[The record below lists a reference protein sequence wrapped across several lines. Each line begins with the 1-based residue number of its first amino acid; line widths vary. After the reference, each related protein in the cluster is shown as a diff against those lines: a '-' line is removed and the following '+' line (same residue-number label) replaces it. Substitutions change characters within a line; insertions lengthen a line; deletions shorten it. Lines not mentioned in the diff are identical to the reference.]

1 MGFNKIKVDQPIVEM
16 DGDEMT
22 RIIWKFIKDKL
33 IFPYLDVDLKYYDL
47 GIEYRDQTN
56 DKVTTDAAEAILKY
70 QVGVKCA
77 TITPDEAR
85 VEEFKLKKMWL
96 SPNGTLRNILG
107 GTVFREPI
115 VIDNIPRIVPQ
126 WENPIIIGR
135 HAFGDQYKATDVVIP
150 KAGQLELVFKPA
162 DGSATEVY
170 PVYNYDAPGVALSM
184 YNTDKSITDFAESSF
199 KMALDRKLIL
209 FSSTKNTIL
218 KKYDGRFKDIF
229 EDLYEKKYKKQFE
242 EAGIWYEHRLID
254 DMVAQML
261 KSKGGY
267 IIAMKNYDGDVQSDI
282 VAQGFGSLGLM
293 TSVLMTPD
301 GKAFEAEA
309 AHGTVTRHY
318 RQHQQGK
325 ETSTNSIASIF
336 AWTRGIIQRGK
347 LDNAAD
353 VVKFGENLEKATI
366 DTVALDNVMTKDLA
380 LAQGKTERSSYV
392 TTEEFIDAVAK
403 RLNKNLGA

>member
-1 MGFNKIKVDQPIVEM
+1 MAAKITVNTPIVEM

-22 RIIWKFIKDKL
+22 RIIWQFIKDKL

-47 GIEYRDQTN
+47 GIHYRDKTDDQ
-56 DKVTTDAAEAILKY
+56 VTIDAAQAILKY
-70 QVGVKCA
+70 GVGVKCA

-85 VEEFKLKKMWL
+85 VKEFHLKKMWL

-126 WENPIIIGR
+126 WEKPIIIGR
-135 HAFGDQYKATDVVIP
+135 HAFGDQYKATDLVFP
-150 KAGQLELVFKPA
+150 QPGQLSLVFKPA
-162 DGSATEVY
+162 DGGPQQEY
-170 PVYNYDAPGVALSM
+170 PVYDYKGAGVGLAM
-184 YNTDKSITDFAESSF
+184 YNTDASIYDFAESSF
-199 KMALDRKLIL
+199 KFALDRKINL

-229 EDLYEKKYKKQFE
+229 EEVYEKKYNKEFE
-242 EAGIWYEHRLID
+242 RAGIWYEHRLID

-336 AWTRGIIQRGK
+336 AWTRGLIQRGK
-347 LDNAAD
+347 LDGTPE
-353 VVKFGENLEKATI
+353 VVNFGESLEKAVL
-366 DTVALDNVMTKDLA
+366 DTVALDGIMTKDLA
-380 LAQGKTERSSYV
+380 LSKGRTDRASYV
-392 TTEEFIDAVAK
+392 TTEEFIDGVQN
-403 RLNKNLGA
+403 RLNKNLGR

>member
-1 MGFNKIKVDQPIVEM
+1 MAAKITVNTPIVEM

-22 RIIWKFIKDKL
+22 RIIWQFIKDKL

-47 GIEYRDQTN
+47 GIHYRDKTDDQ
-56 DKVTTDAAEAILKY
+56 VTIDAAQAILKY
-70 QVGVKCA
+70 GVGVKCA

-85 VEEFKLKKMWL
+85 VKEFHLKKMWL

-126 WENPIIIGR
+126 WEKPIIIGR
-135 HAFGDQYKATDVVIP
+135 HAFGDQYKATDLVFP
-150 KAGQLELVFKPA
+150 QPGQLSLVFKPA
-162 DGSATEVY
+162 DGGPQQEY
-170 PVYNYDAPGVALSM
+170 PVYDYKGAGVGLAM
-184 YNTDKSITDFAESSF
+184 YNTDASIYDFAESSF
-199 KMALDRKLIL
+199 KFALDRKINL

-229 EDLYEKKYKKQFE
+229 EEVYEKKYNKEFE
-242 EAGIWYEHRLID
+242 RAGIWYEHRLID

-336 AWTRGIIQRGK
+336 AWTRGLIQRGK
-347 LDNAAD
+347 LDGTPE
-353 VVKFGENLEKATI
+353 VVNFGESLEKAVL
-366 DTVALDNVMTKDLA
+366 DTVALDGIMTKDLA
-380 LAQGKTERSSYV
+380 LSKGRTDRASYV
-392 TTEEFIDAVAK
+392 TTEEFIDGDRKSVV
-403 RLNKNLGA
+403 